1 MFVPCIRCFGF
12 RYQTRTLDLA
22 NKMDNM
28 FKAVSIDADP
38 NPKGARKSALKKR
51 TRSER
56 DLAGGSFSSV

>member
-12 RYQTRTLDLA
+12 RYQTRMLDLA

-38 NPKGARKSALKKR
+38 NPKGARTSALKKR